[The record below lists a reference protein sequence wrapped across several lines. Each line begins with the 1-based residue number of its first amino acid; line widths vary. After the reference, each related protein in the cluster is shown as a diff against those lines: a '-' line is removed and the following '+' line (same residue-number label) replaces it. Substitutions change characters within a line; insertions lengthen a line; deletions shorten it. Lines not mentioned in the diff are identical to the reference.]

1 MNTEKTDPGMS
12 KNLMLTSLLAA
23 VVLLTSCQAIKEMS
37 DEIKLDDLLK
47 MYEENLRWGS
57 LSNSYNFLGA
67 DLREQTPVPEN
78 LEMVKVTKVRRLTPV
93 AHISQSSATLT
104 ISIDYVF
111 EDEQVER
118 TLVDEQVWAQQD
130 ESGEWFRANSIP
142 RFE

>member
-1 MNTEKTDPGMS
+1 MS
-12 KNLMLTSLLAA
+12 KNLILASLLAT
-23 VVLLTSCQAIKEMS
+23 VVLLTSCQTFKEKS
-37 DEIKLDDLLK
+37 DEMKLHDLLT
-47 MYEENLRWGS
+47 MYEKNLRWGS
-57 LSNSYNFLGA
+57 LSNSYNFLDA
-67 DLREQTPVPEN
+67 DLRKQTPVPEK
-78 LEMVKVTKVRRLTPV
+78 LEIVKVTKVRRLTPV
-93 AHISQSSATLT
+93 AHISETSATLT